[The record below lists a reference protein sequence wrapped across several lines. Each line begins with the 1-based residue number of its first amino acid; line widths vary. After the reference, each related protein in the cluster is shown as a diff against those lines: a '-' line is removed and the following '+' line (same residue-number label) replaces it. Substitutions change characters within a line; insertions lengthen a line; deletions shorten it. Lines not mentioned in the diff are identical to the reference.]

1 MLSLLLFHFSHEIFF
16 LIYSPNL
23 PLLYWRSK

>member
-1 MLSLLLFHFSHEIFF
+1 MLSPLLFHFSHEIFF

-23 PLLYWRSK
+23 PLL